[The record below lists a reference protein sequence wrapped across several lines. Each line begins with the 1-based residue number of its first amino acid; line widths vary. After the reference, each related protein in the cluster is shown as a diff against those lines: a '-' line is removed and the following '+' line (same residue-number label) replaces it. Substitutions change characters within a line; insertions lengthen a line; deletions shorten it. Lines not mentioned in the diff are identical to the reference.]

1 MYVCWRAIK
10 QALPKTRFLTSAK
23 QCNASKQDE
32 TMSKQSKSDL
42 YQALF
47 PIYYLSK
54 GFGLL
59 PVRFKLHSSGKYIS
73 KVYVIDII
81 YGISLLFLFILAEI
95 WGLWRDLRDG
105 WEHSTRL
112 KHQRALNVT
121 IGDVGAIALLAAVGV
136 LGAPFRWK
144 FIQEIIER
152 LVDADERIGFINARK
167 TRRFAI
173 IISTSSLIYFM
184 TLSSLDIYVWDMQTK
199 LKRKMSDK
207 GPINYSPIY
216 FLYMQAL
223 IIEIQYTITTY
234 NLNERFLRLNKYL
247 ENLLKAG
254 RNFFKKDMSVIGECK
269 DNNKFATY
277 RKSEGGTKPAR
288 IFRTPKLYDWTTGDE
303 ETEEMTDTISQLI
316 TVHSSICDSNVLI
329 NKAFGLPILVVTI
342 TCLLHL
348 IITPYFLMMEANSD
362 KEALFIA
369 VQFAW
374 CAFHVFRMLIVV
386 QPCYSTT
393 TESKRTAVLVSQLLT
408 YNWEL
413 DVRKQLELFSLQLLH
428 RPLDFTACGLFSLD
442 RALVT
447 SMAGAVTTYLVILIQ
462 FQTADDTKDANNI
475 ILKNATLLL
484 RNVSSLHN
492 STGLK
497 TIS

>member
-1 MYVCWRAIK
+1 MDFFSPFCIRK
-10 QALPKTRFLTSAK
+10 EFLSGVK
-23 QCNASKQDE
+23 GSDVSKQDAA
-32 TMSKQSKSDL
+32 MNKQSKSDL
-42 YQALF
+42 YQGLF

-59 PVRFKLHSSGKYIS
+59 PVRFSRQTNGRYSSKMHM
-73 KVYVIDII
+73 IDIF
-81 YGISLLFLFILAEI
+81 YGVCLLLLFICAEI

-105 WEHSTRL
+105 WVHSTRL
-112 KHQRALNVT
+112 KHQATLNVT
-121 IGDVGAIALLAAVGV
+121 IGDVVAVALIAAVGV

-144 FIQEIIER
+144 YIEEIMGR
-152 LVDADERIGFINARK
+152 LIDADEKIGFINAKK

-173 IISTSSLIYFM
+173 IISTSALCYLI
-184 TLSSLDIYVWDMQTK
+184 TISSLDIYVWDVQTK
-199 LKRKMSDK
+199 LKRKMADK

-216 FLYMQAL
+216 FLCMQAL
-223 IIEIQYTITTY
+223 VIEIQYTVTTY
-234 NLNERFLRLNKYL
+234 NLNERFLRLNKNL
-247 ENLLKAG
+247 ESLLKTG
-254 RNFFKKDMSVIGECK
+254 RHFTKKDMSFSSESK
-269 DNNKFATY
+269 DRTAFTVCTRTEVEA
-277 RKSEGGTKPAR
+277 RPAR
-288 IFRTPKLYDWTTGDE
+288 VFRTPKVSDWTVGE
-303 ETEEMTDTISQLI
+303 GEIREMTDTFSQLI
-316 TVHSSICDSNVLI
+316 TVHSSICDTNVLL

-348 IITPYFLMMEANSD
+348 IITPYFLMIEANSD

-369 VQFAW
+369 VQLGW
-374 CAFHVFRMLIVV
+374 CVFHIFRMLIVV
-386 QPCYSTT
+386 QPCYATT

-408 YNWEL
+408 YNWEP

-462 FQTADDTKDANNI
+462 FQKADDTKDENNN

-484 RNVSSLHN
+484 QNVSSLHN
-492 STGLK
+492 STSLK
-497 TIS
+497 TVS

>member
-1 MYVCWRAIK
+1 M
-10 QALPKTRFLTSAK
+10 TSANEGDTAKHKVTMNK
-23 QCNASKQDE
+23 QV
-32 TMSKQSKSDL
+32 KSDL
-42 YQALF
+42 YQGLF
-47 PIYYLSK
+47 PIYHLSK

-59 PVRFKLHSSGKYIS
+59 PVRFTIQASGRYNS
-73 KVYVIDII
+73 KIHVLEII
-81 YGISLLFLFILAEI
+81 YGVCLLLLFICAEI

-105 WEHSTRL
+105 WVHSTRL
-112 KHQRALNVT
+112 KHQTALNVT
-121 IGDVGAIALLAAVGV
+121 IGDVVAVALLAAVGV

-144 FIQEIIER
+144 YIQEIMGR
-152 LVDADERIGFINARK
+152 LVDADERIGFINAKK

-173 IISTSSLIYFM
+173 IITGGALVYLI
-184 TLSSLDIYVWDMQTK
+184 TISSLDVYVWDMQTK
-199 LKRKMSDK
+199 LKRKMPDK

-223 IIEIQYTITTY
+223 MIEIQYTITTY
-234 NLNERFLRLNKYL
+234 NLNERFLRLNKNL
-247 ENLLKAG
+247 ETLLKTG
-254 RNFFKKDMSVIGECK
+254 RNLSEKDVNFSSECK
-269 DNNKFATY
+269 DQNEFLTY
-277 RKSEGGTKPAR
+277 PRAGIEARPAR
-288 IFRTPKLYDWTTGDE
+288 VFRTPKVSDWMAGDG
-303 ETEEMTDTISQLI
+303 ETRETTDTISQLI
-316 TVHSSICDSNVLI
+316 NVHSSICDTNVLL

-386 QPCYSTT
+386 QPCYATT

-408 YNWEL
+408 YHWEPY
-413 DVRKQLELFSLQLLH
+413 VRKQLELFSLQLLH

-442 RALVT
+442 RALIT

-462 FQTADDTKDANNI
+462 FQKADDTKDANNM
-475 ILKNATLLL
+475 LKNATLLL
-484 RNVSSLHN
+484 QNVSSLHN
-492 STGLK
+492 STGVK
-497 TIS
+497 TP